1 MNANDDLGRLLR
13 EHLNQMADNRPSEGA
28 LDAIL
33 ATTAGIRPKR
43 SVGQRLDRLI
53 GAGLIRVGF
62 LPSVRTARVAL
73 AVLLVALLMAAIIG
87 SAMLG
92 GGDAGPLGVI
102 RPTFPTPSPTTSPAP
117 SVVVA
122 VTPAPI
128 QLPKTFRSPIYHYT
142 IGIAANWKVTPAK
155 FLSDSPKATGD
166 LGTDVITVTG
176 TDTTIPVT
184 ASALGSQSFADWLKA
199 IQVAA
204 KQDINT
210 PQGCDGGDPSTWP
223 SVAIGNR
230 QGVWQQMCNYAVAY
244 VDIGGLAY
252 QFPWENGTF
261 DTSKHLSVADFKTVL
276 ESVTF
281 P

>member
-1 MNANDDLGRLLR
+1 MKTNDDLGRLLR

-28 LDAIL
+28 LDGIL

-43 SVGQRLDRLI
+43 SVGQRLERLV
-53 GAGLIRVGF
+53 GAGLIRLGF
-62 LPSVRTARVAL
+62 QSSVRTARVAL
-73 AVLLVALLMAAIIG
+73 AILLVALLLAAIVG
-87 SAMLG
+87 TAMLG
-92 GGDAGPLGVI
+92 AGNTGPLGVI
-102 RPTFPTPSPTTSPAP
+102 HPSSPTPSPTTPPAP
-117 SVVVA
+117 SFAVA
-122 VTPAPI
+122 ATPAPV
-128 QLPKTFRSPIYHYT
+128 QLAKTFRSPIYHYT

-155 FLSDSPKATGD
+155 LLSDNPKATGD
-166 LGTDVITVTG
+166 LGTDVIAVTG

-184 ASALGSQSFADWLKA
+184 ASALGSQPFADWLKA

-204 KQDINT
+204 VNDINT

-223 SVAIGNR
+223 TVAIGNR

-252 QFPWENGTF
+252 QFPWANGTF
-261 DTSKHLSVADFKTVL
+261 DTSKHLSVADFRTVL
-276 ESVTF
+276 GSVTF